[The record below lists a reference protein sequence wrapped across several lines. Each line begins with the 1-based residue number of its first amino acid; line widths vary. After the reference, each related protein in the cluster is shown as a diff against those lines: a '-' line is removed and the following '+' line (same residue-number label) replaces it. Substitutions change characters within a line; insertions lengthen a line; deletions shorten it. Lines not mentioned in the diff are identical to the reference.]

1 MIIDCI
7 FLDVR
12 GSRLLFYDLHK
23 GNVLKASINYTYI
36 CHAVFIRTAKK
47 SDFSHFTRN
56 GQVPRYLLP
65 QISVDGPCD
74 VDGVARA
81 RQAEVGHDDDLD
93 HAAGAQLVLE
103 QLG

>member
-47 SDFSHFTRN
+47 VIFLILPAMGKCPGIFSHRS
-56 GQVPRYLLP
+56 LLT
-65 QISVDGPCD
+65 
-74 VDGVARA
+74 
-81 RQAEVGHDDDLD
+81 D
-93 HAAGAQLVLE
+93 HAM
-103 QLG
+103 